1 MAVFFYVH
9 GDIIIEYCDQKR
21 TCGATKILSFSFG
34 SVDKFLDVFI
44 ADLYAKCRGVIFY
57 VSYNYLQDNK
67 I

>member
-1 MAVFFYVH
+1 MILNQHIIIGNKFIGCFFLYVH

-44 ADLYAKCRGVIFY
+44 ADLYTKC
-57 VSYNYLQDNK
+57 
-67 I
+67 